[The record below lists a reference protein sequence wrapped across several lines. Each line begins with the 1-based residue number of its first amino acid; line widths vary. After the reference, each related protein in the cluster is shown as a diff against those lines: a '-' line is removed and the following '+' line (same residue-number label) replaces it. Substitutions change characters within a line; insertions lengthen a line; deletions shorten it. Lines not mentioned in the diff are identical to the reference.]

1 MTKEIPDS
9 SNDYVNP
16 VGREVIG
23 NPLFGTF
30 IPIESLRRQPSGIPK
45 STQNFP
51 EHTDESLRPTSL
63 WGKTGKVRSGE
74 TGTGCAVGC
83 IYCNQI
89 SLDRNG
95 QGDKIAGYLSCGVDG
110 GISINS
116 RLMVG
121 NRIDQ
126 EISIDDLIEATKQ
139 YPYYEPTSSVILE
152 NFNDPGMRW
161 DRTINLMRRMVS
173 ELKHTGPLIF
183 ITKMGI
189 SPRYVEQIKQI
200 QEMGGKPIC
209 IVTYSGLPKEIEPID
224 KKQRLRTMQQMH
236 DAGIPVIMSM
246 RPMIRGLN
254 ATEERIKETLRETY
268 QNVDIYTTG
277 GLFVYQDYTADAFVK
292 AGYPLPP
299 EYTEINYPV
308 AKILPEDVRRLVRQ
322 VTLNE
327 GIRNP
332 VHDHTSCAISQLMTL
347 KYNQSTPDR
356 LAHWSGETD
365 PKFGSYCSVFC
376 DPKQIAVCKSKSQE
390 TPQAVVDLA
399 KNKLTR
405 IGYPDYEVIPSA
417 TQTGLLLVKG
427 DNEHAGSFLIEQ
439 LFTVAENAGWYVNNL
454 PSYEGLI
461 HRSRQAMEEDMGL
474 NNFDSV
480 FVGAILVGQ
489 EWHVFIDGEIDHH
502 GNELTVRWLRSRN
515 RARIQVENAQQ
526 LLDHSNL
533 GEIEKRFMEKTK
545 MVGQLQTIEELSSQ
559 LSDLEQKMLTRY
571 SQGLQSK
578 SS

>member
-9 SNDYVNP
+9 SSNYVNP
-16 VGREVIG
+16 VGREVVG

-30 IPIESLRRQPSGIPK
+30 IPIESLRRQPPSIPE
-45 STQNFP
+45 STQIFP

-63 WGKTGKVRSGE
+63 WKKTGEVRSGE

-89 SLDRNG
+89 SLDRNE

-121 NRIDQ
+121 KRIDQ
-126 EISIDDLIEATKQ
+126 EISIDDLIGALRL
-139 YPYYEPTSSVILE
+139 YAYYEPTSSVILE
-152 NFNDPGMRW
+152 NFSDPGMRW
-161 DRTINLMRRMVS
+161 DKTISLMRKMVS
-173 ELKHTGPLIF
+173 ELNHTGPLIF

-189 SPRYVEQIKQI
+189 SLRYVEQIRQI

-209 IVTYSGLPKEIEPID
+209 IVTYSGLPKEVEPID
-224 KKQRLRTMQQMH
+224 KRGRLRTMQRMH

-254 ATEERIKETLRETY
+254 ATEERIKKTLQETHQY
-268 QNVDIYTTG
+268 VDIYTTG
-277 GLFVYQDYTADAFVK
+277 GLFVYQEQTADAFAK

-308 AKILPEDVRRLVRQ
+308 AKILPEDVKRLVRQ
-322 VTLNE
+322 VALNE
-327 GIRNP
+327 GIQNP
-332 VHDHTSCAISQLMTL
+332 VHDHTSCAVSQLMTL
-347 KYNQSTPDR
+347 KYNQPTPDR
-356 LAHWSGETD
+356 LAHWSGETE
-365 PKFGSYCSVFC
+365 PKFDSYCSEFC
-376 DPKQIAVCKSKSQE
+376 NPNQIAVCRLKSQE
-390 TPQAVVDLA
+390 NPQMVANLA
-399 KNKLTR
+399 KGKLER

-417 TQTGLLLVKG
+417 TQAGLLLVKG
-427 DNEHAGSFLIEQ
+427 DSKHAGSFLIEQ

-454 PSYEGLI
+454 SSYEGLM
-461 HRSRQAMEEDMGL
+461 HRSRQAIEEDMGL

-480 FVGAILVGQ
+480 FVGAVLVGQ

-533 GEIEKRFMEKTK
+533 GEIEKRFMDKSK
-545 MVGQLQTIEELSSQ
+545 IVGQLQTREELSSQ